1 MPTDAPTPL
10 LPKNFLRAGLL
21 LLLRESPAHGYELL
35 ERLRAFGY
43 EGSDPGGLYRSLRAL
58 EDDGFVHSAWE
69 TSDSGPDRR
78 IYELTRSGMEQLHAQ
93 AKALVATSDVLESF
107 LSRYREF
114 VALPRSETNAVEHSA
129 VAASAQSPG
138 RG

>member
-1 MPTDAPTPL
+1 MPTDAPAV

-58 EDDGFVHSAWE
+58 EDDGFVRSAWE

-78 IYELTRSGMEQLHAQ
+78 IYELTRTGMEQLHTQ
-93 AKALVATSDVLESF
+93 AKALAATTDVLEAF

-114 VALPRSETNAVEHSA
+114 VALPRPASGDAASRRAESQTA
-129 VAASAQSPG
+129 VATSA
-138 RG
+138 

>member
-1 MPTDAPTPL
+1 M
-10 LPKNFLRAGLL
+10 RAGLL

-43 EGSDPGGLYRSLRAL
+43 QGSDPGGLYRSLRGL
-58 EDDGFVHSAWE
+58 EDEGFVHSAWE

-129 VAASAQSPG
+129 VAASA
-138 RG
+138 